1 VNFISELIRLN
12 TSISAWFENKDNF
25 NAFNTYLKHINV
37 IAQKQ
42 MKNEKID
49 DSEFEWLRLSRE
61 DLNEITYPRKLF

>member
-12 TSISAWFENKDNF
+12 TSITAWFENKDNF
-25 NAFNTYLKHINV
+25 NAFNTYLKHINA

-61 DLNEITYPRKLF
+61 DLNGITYPRKLF

>member
-1 VNFISELIRLN
+1 MNFISELIRLN
-12 TSISAWFENKDNF
+12 TSITAWFENKDNF
-25 NAFNTYLKHINV
+25 NAFNAYLERINA

-42 MKNEKID
+42 MKNEKIE